1 MNPRLGRLF
10 VLMLRF
16 RVAAMIW
23 LFFLLAAAFH
33 SGLGGLRS
41 SYLWSVLALGT
52 SYVAATSANDVAD
65 RDIDRVNHL
74 GDRGRPLVT
83 GEATEA
89 DLKSLHALA
98 AGLAILLAFP
108 AGPGAAA
115 LIALSVAIGRAY
127 SLAPVRLSYRTY
139 LAPAVLGVAYVLIP
153 YALGV
158 VATGTDWRAGDVVL
172 ASGLYALFSARI
184 VLKDFRDREGDA
196 RYGRPTLLLR
206 LGKTVTCRAS
216 LAALSAGDAL
226 LLLALSPPLWLALA
240 MQLFVAAIV
249 SRLLALEHASRAKDE
264 QVAIGLGARMGNG
277 LLVVVLAWLVV
288 DWQGADPIRQFVLT
302 ALLSGLFLG
311 SFLVLVRRP
320 ELAVIGYKG

>member
-1 MNPRLGRLF
+1 VNLRLGRLF

-33 SGLGGLRS
+33 TGLEGFRS
-41 SYLWSVLALGT
+41 AYLWSVLALGT

-65 RDIDRVNHL
+65 RDIDRVNHP
-74 GDRGRPLVT
+74 GDRGRPLVS

-89 DLKSLHALA
+89 DLRRLHALA
-98 AGLAILLAFP
+98 AASAILLAVP

-115 LIALSVAIGRAY
+115 LIVLSVGIGRAY
-127 SLAPVRLSYRTY
+127 SLPPVQLSYRTY

-158 VATGTDWRAGDVVL
+158 VASGADWKASDGAL
-172 ASGLYALFSARI
+172 ASALFALFTARI

-206 LGKTVTCRAS
+206 RGKAVTCRAS
-216 LAALSAGDAL
+216 LAALFAGDAL
-226 LLLALSPPLWLALA
+226 LLVALAPPLWLALA
-240 MQLFVAAIV
+240 MQVFVIAIV
-249 SRLLALEHASRAKDE
+249 SRLLALDHASRANDE

-277 LLVVVLAWLVV
+277 LLVVILAWLVV
-288 DWQGADPIRQFVLT
+288 DGQGADPIRQLFLT

-320 ELAVIGYKG
+320 ELAVIRYKG